1 MPDFEYVR
9 PQNMSEAVDFLK
21 VHGSETR
28 ILAGGTDLLIQ
39 LRNDEI
45 SSPFILDV
53 KRISELQTGIQQ
65 KNGVVSISAS
75 ATVSEII
82 LNNLI
87 NAYFPALITAAKTI
101 GSVQIRNRAT
111 IAGNI
116 CNASPAAD
124 SAPPLLVYGAQ
135 VVIAGSKGM
144 RRIPLNEFFIRSGVT
159 ALQKDELVAAIE
171 LPVPTTK
178 MGAAYLRRTR
188 RRGHDLASVTLCC
201 AIEQTGTV
209 RLAYGSVGPRPV
221 LVVDKSGIL
230 VDKKASDEAK
240 MATLESMFAQ
250 ASPSKTSMRASPAY
264 RLAMLR
270 VLGKEGLDLAI
281 SALDELNEGEKSLN
295 EGGK

>member
-39 LRNDEI
+39 IRNDEI

-201 AIEQTGTV
+201 AVEQTGTV
-209 RLAYGSVGPRPV
+209 RLAYGSVGPRP
-221 LVVDKSGIL
+221 
-230 VDKKASDEAK
+230 DKKASDEAK